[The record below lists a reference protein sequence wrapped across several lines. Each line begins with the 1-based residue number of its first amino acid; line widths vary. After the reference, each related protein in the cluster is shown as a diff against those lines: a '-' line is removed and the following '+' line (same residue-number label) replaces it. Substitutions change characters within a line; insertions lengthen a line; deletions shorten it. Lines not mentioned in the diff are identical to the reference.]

1 MAGGLL
7 SRQVPGPAVAPAI
20 ELSPMSLADVDAVL
34 RIEIHVCPF
43 PWGRGNF
50 IDSIESG
57 YSCWVCRVNGE
68 LVGYFVVMLA
78 VDDAHLLT
86 IGVGEKHQRQGY
98 GARLLHQAMQV
109 ARKGGSKLLLLEV
122 RPSNEKALAMYQQ
135 FGFQQIGVRRGY
147 YPALGGREDAL
158 VLTRSLAEVL
168 A

>member
-1 MAGGLL
+1 MT
-7 SRQVPGPAVAPAI
+7 
-20 ELSPMSLADVDAVL
+20 LADVDAVL
-34 RIEIHVCPF
+34 PIEIRVCPF

-57 YSCWVCRVNGE
+57 YHCWVCRVNGE
-68 LVGYFVVMLA
+68 LIGYFIIMLA

-86 IGVGEKHQRQGY
+86 IGVSEKHQGKGY

-109 ARKGGSKLLLLEV
+109 ARAGGSTLLLLEV
-122 RPSNEKALAMYQQ
+122 RPSNEKALAMYKQ
-135 FGFQQIGVRRGY
+135 FGFQQVGVRRAY

-158 VLTRSLAEVL
+158 VLTRGLSEVL